1 MSRISALRQVEGL
14 GSRVKEQ
21 QGNKGAGKPGRN
33 RLGIVVFFSSTPW
46 RRGAPLLSF
55 LLPLLL
61 TLTFAA
67 TPTEIAQQAL
77 TDWQAGK
84 YQVDPLKAQPRTI
97 EDALRLVIRQQDF
110 SPPIQGI
117 KINQETPEVEQR
129 GNTSIVKFPAVVGS
143 EGGQMRV
150 TLRGDEVTRIGFVPD
165 RGLLPEWIK
174 SPLAWVVFSLFSLL
188 AVLALRTATNPIGRL
203 WRAGWALVRQYGRMY
218 LILNVVMY
226 GLFVLGMLGA
236 YTYTKEARLLQ
247 ELVGGT
253 LEQIGAGNAGTRGPF
268 GLALFIFYW
277 NTTMGLFL
285 TTAVPGLLLGIPALL
300 LNAARYYVFGF
311 ALSPALLPTAA
322 FLWHIPTL
330 VIELQAYILGTFG
343 GLVLL
348 SKVLRGQ
355 GFRAGLRALALCV
368 FLGIFFL
375 LIGAWYESFE
385 VLYWAR

>member
-1 MSRISALRQVEGL
+1 LSVLAIGYWLSAIGL
-14 GSRVKEQ
+14 AV
-21 QGNKGAGKPGRN
+21 
-33 RLGIVVFFSSTPW
+33 TP
-46 RRGAPLLSF
+46 AEL
-55 LLPLLL
+55 
-61 TLTFAA
+61 
-67 TPTEIAQQAL
+67 AQQAL
-77 TDWQAGK
+77 DDWQGGK
-84 YQVDPLKAQPRTI
+84 YKIDPLKAQPRTI

-110 SPPIQGI
+110 SPPIPGI
-117 KINQETPEVEQR
+117 KINRESPQSETR
-129 GNTSIVKFPAVVGS
+129 GNASIVKFPAVVGQ

-150 TLRGDEVTRIGFVPD
+150 TLRGEEVTRISFVPD
-165 RGLLPEWIK
+165 RGLLPDWIK
-174 SPLAWVVFSLFSLL
+174 SPLAWGMFTLLSLAALWG
-188 AVLALRTATNPIGRL
+188 LRTAGNPLGRL
-203 WRAGWALVRQYGRMY
+203 WRSGWGLVRQYGRMY
-218 LILNVVMY
+218 LILNVFMY
-226 GLFVLGMLGA
+226 GLFALGMLGA

-253 LEQIGAGNAGTRGPF
+253 LEQIGADSAGTRGPF

-285 TTAVPGLLLGIPALL
+285 TTALPGLLLGIPALL
-300 LNAARYYVFGF
+300 LNSVRYYVFGF

-343 GLVLL
+343 GLILL
-348 SKVLRGQ
+348 SKVLRGE

-375 LIGAWYESFE
+375 LLGAWYESFE